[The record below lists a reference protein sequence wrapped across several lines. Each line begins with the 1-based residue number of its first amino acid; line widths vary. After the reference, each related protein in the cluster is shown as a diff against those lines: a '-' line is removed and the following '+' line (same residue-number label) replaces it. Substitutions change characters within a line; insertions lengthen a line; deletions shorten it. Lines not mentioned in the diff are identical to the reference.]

1 MRIAIMQ
8 PTFLPWMG
16 YFDILDQVDLFIF
29 LDDVQFVKQ
38 SWQQRNRIKTPAGLE
53 WLTIPVI
60 LRGRFGQL
68 IKDVEIGKLDFWK
81 KHARTIEVNYGRAG
95 HLHIYLPELL
105 SIFKKGEP
113 WNKLADLN
121 IKLIEWLREKIG
133 ISTPLIRSSRLVIE
147 GKRSSRL
154 VAICEEVGAMEYLS
168 PIGSADYLLEEIREF
183 TDHGIKIFFHN
194 YSHPIYKQLFPP
206 FLPFASVLDLLLN
219 EGPNS
224 MENIRSGRRVAYLP
238 EEIREKSTKEMPQ

>member
-16 YFDILDQVDLFIF
+16 YFDILDQVDLFIL

-60 LRGRFGQL
+60 FRDRFGQL

-81 KHARTIEVNYGRAG
+81 KHIRSIEVNYGRAS
-95 HLHIYLPELL
+95 HFDIYFTELL
-105 SIFKKGEP
+105 SIFKKGES

-133 ISTPLIRSSRLVIE
+133 ISTSLIRSSSLAIDAE
-147 GKRSSRL
+147 RSSRL
-154 VAICEEVGAMEYLS
+154 VAICQKVGAIEYLS
-168 PIGSADYLLEEIREF
+168 PIGSAGYLLEEIKEF
-183 TDHGIKIFFHN
+183 TDRGIEVFFHN
-194 YSHPIYKQLFPP
+194 YSHPVYKQLF
-206 FLPFASVLDLLLN
+206 LPFVPYASVLDLLFN

-224 MENIRSGRRVAYLP
+224 KESIRSGRGVAYLP
-238 EEIREKSTKEMPQ
+238 EEIREKSTKEVPQ